1 LDNHIIN
8 NNNIMANNTAS
19 TPSNREVV
27 QSDALSIAV
36 KHKRCGL
43 GISMGVG
50 KTRIAIKHLMINFNP
65 LIEALVVIP
74 KHSVAQ
80 SWIDE
85 LGKMDLEKLTKHI
98 TFTTYLSLK
107 KHNPNDYDI
116 VYLDEC
122 HSLKYSHELFLGPY
136 VGKILGLTGTP
147 PKNKTSEKGM
157 LVQKYCPIKYEFSVD
172 EATDSNIL
180 NDYQIV
186 IHELELS
193 KVPALKKKN
202 KAGGHWWTTEEKDY
216 NYVTSRLAEAQSQ
229 QQIQFARIMR
239 MRALMDYTSKES
251 YVKSILK
258 NIDTQCIV
266 FANTQK
272 QADRICKHS
281 YHSGNPK
288 SEENLELFSDGRI
301 NHLSCVLQLSEGV
314 TIPNLKQGIIM
325 HAYGNEKKTA
335 QRIGRLLRLNPS
347 ETAVCHILCYKGT
360 QDVKWVEAAIS
371 SFDPNK
377 IKRYNPLKR

>member
-1 LDNHIIN
+1 
-8 NNNIMANNTAS
+8 MANNTAS

-98 TFTTYLSLK
+98 TFTKYLSLK